1 MNPNLQ
7 PRPPFEK
14 GNKFGKGRKPGSR
27 NKKTIERTE
36 AARQHLEDTN
46 FLVKMANQILSDY
59 ENGNL
64 KPSEAAK
71 AFDVMAKYMIKT
83 TAQDQD
89 DVVIDSLTR
98 NDAEQVANTIRQRLE
113 KMLPEPIQED
123 DEE

>member
-1 MNPNLQ
+1 MPLQ
-7 PRPPFEK
+7 PHPPFEK

-36 AARQHLEDTN
+36 AARQYLEDTN
-46 FLVKMANQILSDY
+46 FLVRMAARVLEKLEEDD
-59 ENGNL
+59 L
-64 KPSEAAK
+64 KASEAIK
-71 AFDVMAKYMIKT
+71 AWSEMAKYMIKT

-98 NDAEQVANTIRQRLE
+98 TDAEQVANTLRQRLE